1 MKKTWLIYIII
12 ITFVSIII
20 FSIKIN
26 STKTINWNLSL
37 DEQSKAPYG
46 LRVFYKELP
55 NIFKNKKIKTVY
67 YSPHSYLKSNTNK
80 KEKNSKIAGSFL
92 IINKKNVLSNK
103 SINALLKFVE
113 QGNTLFISS
122 YNFHK
127 KLTDTLG
134 VDTYAVSTK
143 DSISRFY
150 LKSDAS
156 KYFTFNK
163 NASYTF
169 FSKVNTHRNKILGYA
184 STSDKDPNFIEG
196 TFGLGKIY
204 LHLEPKVFTNYH
216 ILKDDNY
223 KYIEALISYLPDAD
237 IHFNSHH
244 KIELQNTDK
253 DSNLSWFLKQKSFK
267 WAWYTTLFF
276 AILFVI
282 FHAKRKQRV
291 IKIIAPIKNTTVA
304 FVKTVS
310 SLYFDTKNHKN
321 LIDKKTVYFL
331 EKIRLDFNLN
341 TEKLDNVFIERLA
354 TKSGKDK
361 TITKNLID
369 CINNLKTKN
378 TALEQDLLD
387 LNKHIES
394 FYSN

>member
-12 ITFVSIII
+12 ITLVSIVV

-26 STKTINWNLSL
+26 STKTINWNLTFN
-37 DEQSKAPYG
+37 EQSKAPYG
-46 LRVFYKELP
+46 LRVFYKELA

-67 YSPHSYLKSNTNK
+67 YSPYSYLKSNANK
-80 KEKNSKIAGSFL
+80 KEKKTKIAGSFL
-92 IINKKNVLSNK
+92 IINKKDVLSNK

-127 KLTDTLG
+127 KLKDTLG
-134 VDTYAVSTK
+134 VDTYAVSTR

-150 LKSDAS
+150 LKSNAS

-169 FSKVNTHRNKILGYA
+169 FSKVNTHKNKILGYA
-184 STSDKDPNFIEG
+184 SNSVNDPNFIEG
-196 TFGLGKIY
+196 TLGLGKIY

-216 ILKDDNY
+216 VLKDDNY
-223 KYIEALISYLPDAD
+223 KYIEALIAYLPDAD
-237 IHFNSHH
+237 IHFNSYH
-244 KIELQNTDK
+244 KIQQNTDK
-253 DSNLSWFLKQKSFK
+253 NSNLSWFLKQKPFK
-267 WAWYTTLFF
+267 WAWYSSLFF

-291 IKIIAPIKNTTVA
+291 IKIIAPAKNTTVA
-304 FVKTVS
+304 FVKTIS

-321 LIDKKTVYFL
+321 LIDKKIVYFL

-341 TEKLDNVFIERLA
+341 TEKLDNAFIERLA

-369 CINNLKTKN
+369 CINTLKTKN
-378 TALEQDLLD
+378 TALEQDLLN